1 MATSTHKKTV
11 GNRKN
16 NSETSQNPP
25 SELFLGPQVR
35 TLSKSNESYWK
46 PKLRKR
52 TYQHDG
58 KHHELPDWHVQLG
71 YKGVQRWV
79 ALETPNKTAAAKRA
93 RDKWVK
99 LQAGGWPA
107 IVADR
112 LGVIQSPTLG
122 EYLTAVKTHGGLA
135 APTFGIY
142 SSKLRTLIAG
152 VFGVKGGASKFN
164 YHDGGAKRWRSK
176 IEAIRLRR
184 ITPAAVKRWQDRHLK
199 QFADNPAKEAQAK
212 VTVNS
217 QLRAAR
223 SLFAKKI
230 LEQIPHIQLPS
241 PHPFAEIRPPKV
253 KTKRYVSKIDAAT
266 LYAAAVRE
274 LAQPDDATLVAAVQA
289 ITGKHKGGSAPDP
302 EGLLRWKLSPLW
314 ERERTRRREAFKV
327 LCLALYAGLRRDE
340 IDTLTWAQIDFT
352 HGSIHVRNT
361 EHGRVKSADSERSV
375 DIDAGL
381 VALLRQAQAES
392 QSEFVLQATAKAKPE
407 AASYH
412 HYRCARLFRWLIDW
426 LREHGV
432 EARMGLHML
441 RKEYGSIMTAE
452 HGISAASRSLGH
464 ASIQLTQAVYVGQKV
479 RTAVAMPTSQ
489 TSTPSTS

>member
-1 MATSTHKKTV
+1 MANSKHKKTLE
-11 GNRKN
+11 NRKN
-16 NSETSQNPP
+16 RSETGQKKGQKLPP
-25 SELFLGPQVR
+25 DLNQRG
-35 TLSKSNESYWK
+35 LSKTNEAYWK
-46 PKLRKR
+46 SRLTKR
-52 TYQHDG
+52 TYTHNG
-58 KHHELPDWHVQLG
+58 TIHELPDWQVKIGFGGTQRYIKLG
-71 YKGVQRWV
+71 
-79 ALETPNKTAAAKRA
+79 TPNKEAAAKLA

-99 LQAGGWPA
+99 LQAGGWSA

-112 LGVIQSPTLG
+112 LGAIKSPTLG
-122 EYLTAVKTHGGLA
+122 EYLAAVKTHGGLA
-135 APTFGIY
+135 APTLAIY
-142 SSKLRTLIAG
+142 SSKVRTLIAG
-152 VFGVKGGASKFN
+152 VFGVKDGVSKFN
-164 YHDGGAKRWRSK
+164 YRDGSAKRWRAK
-176 IEAIRLRR
+176 IEAIRLHR
-184 ITPAAVKRWQDRHLK
+184 ITPAAVKRWQDRYLK
-199 QFADNPAKEAQAK
+199 QFFCNPAKEAQAK

-217 QLRAAR
+217 QIRAAR

-230 LEQIPHIQLPS
+230 LDQIPHIQLPS

-289 ITGKHKGGSAPDP
+289 ITGKHKGASALNA

-314 ERERTRRREAFKV
+314 ERERARRREAFKV

-381 VALLRQAQAES
+381 VALLRQAQTETK
-392 QSEFVLQATAKAKPE
+392 SEFVLQATAKAKPE

-432 EARMGLHML
+432 DARMGLHML

-464 ASIQLTQAVYVGQKV
+464 ANIQLTQAVYVGQKM
-479 RTAVAMPTSQ
+479 RTAVAMPS
-489 TSTPSTS
+489 STS